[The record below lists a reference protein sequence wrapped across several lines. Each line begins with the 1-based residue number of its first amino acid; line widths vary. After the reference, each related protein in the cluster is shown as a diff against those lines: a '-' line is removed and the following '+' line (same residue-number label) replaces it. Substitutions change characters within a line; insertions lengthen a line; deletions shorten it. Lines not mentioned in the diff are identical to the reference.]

1 MKKNSFIFSFLIL
14 NLILSSCFST
24 SREDTFNKIDK
35 LVAPSVKYNLVKI
48 DNLYSMKVPAFMTVT
63 TKLQEDASL
72 QYNNPFKEKYVT
84 VLGENTDEI
93 LAFMENYGVYDVSKS
108 RLDNYVTTRLSY
120 LAESGI
126 TITSQTKIKSKMING
141 RKAFSTVIDASVP
154 GIDEDITYF
163 FTYIEGKEHYYM
175 ISSWTL
181 FDRKD
186 AYAEEVETMTTSFKE
201 L

>member
-1 MKKNSFIFSFLIL
+1 ML
-14 NLILSSCFST
+14 NSCFST
-24 SREDTFNKIDK
+24 SRKDAFDKIDK
-35 LVAPSVKYNLVKI
+35 LVTQPVKYDVVKI
-48 DNLYSMKVPAFMTVT
+48 EDLYSMKVPAFMTVT

-84 VLGENTDEI
+84 VLDENTDEI
-93 LAFMENYGVYDVSKS
+93 LAFMEDYGVYDVSKS
-108 RLDNYVTTRLSY
+108 KLDNYVTTRLSY

-126 TITSQTKIKSKMING
+126 TIKNQTKIKSEMING

-163 FTYIEGKEHYYM
+163 FTYIEGKEHCYM

-181 FDRKD
+181 FDRKN
-186 AYAEEVETMTTSFKE
+186 AYTEEVETMTTSFKE